1 MRSALDALHGFIKPG
16 VTVSDVDLLAREMVQ
31 NNHSGAYLITRAG
44 YSIGIAFAP
53 SWDEGHILEL
63 KQGDSRVLRPGMT
76 FHLIPWLWAVDGAKT
91 VGLSDT
97 IRVTEDGCE
106 SFFDLEPCFTV
117 KR

>member
-1 MRSALDALHGFIKPG
+1 
-16 VTVSDVDLLAREMVQ
+16 
-31 NNHSGAYLITRAG
+31 
-44 YSIGIAFAP
+44 
-53 SWDEGHILEL
+53 
-63 KQGDSRVLRPGMT
+63 MT
-76 FHLIPWLWAVDGAKT
+76 FHLIPWMWAVDGERT